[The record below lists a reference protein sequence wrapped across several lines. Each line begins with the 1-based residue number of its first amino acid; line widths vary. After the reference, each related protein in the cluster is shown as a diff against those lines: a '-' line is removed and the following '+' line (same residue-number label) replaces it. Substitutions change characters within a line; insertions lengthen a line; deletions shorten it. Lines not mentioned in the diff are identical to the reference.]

1 MAIINSLDKRRVIPN
16 WRDFKS
22 TIRNGELACQQNKP
36 FKIPNSEKL
45 LQERIDDF
53 LNAPS
58 LGVAADLISSA
69 FILDIYDNPTIDK
82 AINLINENQTLSSKS
97 LIELA
102 RKVKPSTESQKI
114 MNSETD
120 SLLTTSEEGYIDLI
134 RKQIAFYKKG
144 LRQQPINP
152 IGWVEISRLYSL
164 LGQTGQSEKAMKIAL
179 ALDPNN
185 RFIIRSAV
193 RLFIHN
199 DKAEEAYFYIRK
211 AEILKFDPWLLA
223 TEIATS
229 CILERR
235 PKFIKESIGLLES
248 KNYSDFSLTELSS
261 SLGTLE
267 FYEGSNKKAKGF
279 FKKSL
284 ISPNDNSLAQ
294 IEWISTEDRSFQ
306 FDTSQFNINNQQEAF
321 ALNSFENSNW
331 NQALFY
337 SESWLKDIPYST
349 RPVLIGSFVA
359 ETFLNDN
366 DKAIELCRKGLIAN
380 PNDVIVKNNLICSY
394 AQAGNLDEAVKML
407 EKLKPEIN
415 SLPEENKIV
424 LQATTG
430 LVLFRLG
437 EIEKGRELYLK
448 AFQNSKD
455 AKYDYLKNMAILHLT
470 REEINAKTDKVDSTF
485 DLTQKEIT
493 NSQDND
499 VQELFK
505 IVKENYNKL
514 KESKE

>member
-1 MAIINSLDKRRVIPN
+1 MAIINKLDRRRVIPN

-22 TIRNGELACQQNKP
+22 TINNGELQCQQNKP
-36 FKIPNSEKL
+36 FKIPNSEIL
-45 LQERIDDF
+45 LQEKIDDF
-53 LNAPS
+53 LNSPS
-58 LGVAADLISSA
+58 MGVAADLISSA
-69 FILDIYDNPTIDK
+69 FILDIHDNTTVDS
-82 AINLINENQTLSSKS
+82 AVAFINENQKLSSKS
-97 LIELA
+97 LIDLS
-102 RKVKPSTESQKI
+102 KKFNHLPSYKHVKDEVEES
-114 MNSETD
+114 
-120 SLLTTSEEGYIDLI
+120 LI
-134 RKQIAFYKKG
+134 RPSEDEYINFIRRNIAYYKRG
-144 LRQQPINP
+144 LREQPINP

-164 LGQTGQSEKAMKIAL
+164 LGQKDQSEKAMKIAL
-179 ALDPNN
+179 ALDSNN

-199 DKAEEAYFYIRK
+199 DKVEEAYYYIRK

-235 PKFIKESIGLLES
+235 PKFIKESIGLIES

-261 SLGTLE
+261 SIGTLE

-279 FKKSL
+279 FRKSL

-306 FDTSQFNINNQQEAF
+306 FDTSKFQIKNPQEAYT
-321 ALNSFENSNW
+321 LNAFENSNW
-331 NQALFY
+331 NQAIHY

-366 DKAIELCRKGLIAN
+366 KKAIELCKKGLIAN

-394 AQAGNLDEAVKML
+394 ALEGNLDEAMKML
-407 EKLKPEIN
+407 EKLKPDIA
-415 SLPEENKIV
+415 SLTDDDKIV
-424 LQATTG
+424 LQATSG

-437 EIEKGRELYLK
+437 DYDNGRELYMK
-448 AFQNSKD
+448 AYQN
-455 AKYDYLKNMAILHLT
+455 AKNAKNDYLKNMAILHLT
-470 REEINAKTDKVDSTF
+470 REELRAKSDKIDSTF
-485 DLTQKEIT
+485 DLTQKEIA
-493 NSQDND
+493 NCNEND
-499 VQELFK
+499 VQALFK
-505 IVKENYNKL
+505 IIKTNYIKSKEN
-514 KESKE
+514 E